1 MAEKCFYDISNVKTQ
16 DSVEYPEVF
25 AKFYDVI
32 YDKLR
37 TSVDYDYYLK
47 KILECKGPV
56 LEVGVGTGRIFID
69 ALKKGADIYGID
81 VSKSMIEVLRSKISE
96 ENHNRVFV
104 KDARDF
110 NPGVK
115 FDLIIMP
122 FRTFSH
128 FIDTDDQLK
137 VLNNIHN
144 HLNPDGRLIF
154 DVFNPD
160 PGLLVDGVDNFTDFE
175 GEYEAG
181 KIMKRVVWMDTDF
194 AHQIVNT
201 RFLFEWKEG
210 EKINKS
216 EWDSHLRYF
225 FRYELEN
232 LVRLSN
238 LRLID
243 IYGDFKE
250 GRIVNNSKDFLVVC
264 RNDIL
269 KRN

>member
-16 DSVEYPEVF
+16 DTAEYPATF

-37 TSVDYDYYLK
+37 TSVDYDFYLK

-56 LEVGVGTGRIFID
+56 LEVGVGTGRIFRD
-69 ALKKGADIYGID
+69 ALEKGADVYGID
-81 VSKSMIEVLRSKISE
+81 VSKTMIDVLRSKITE

-110 NPGVK
+110 NLGVK

-144 HLNPDGRLIF
+144 HLNPDGRLLF

-160 PGLLVDGVDNFTDFE
+160 LSLMKDGLENALDFE
-175 GEYEAG
+175 GEYKPG
-181 KIMKRVVWMDTDF
+181 KSIKRFISMNTDF
-194 AHQIVNT
+194 AHQIIHSK
-201 RFLFEWKEG
+201 FLFEWNDSTNTSKF
-210 EKINKS
+210 
-216 EWDSHLRYF
+216 EWDNQLRYF

-232 LVRLSN
+232 LVRLSK

-243 IYGDFKE
+243 IYGDFE
-250 GRIVNNSKDFLVVC
+250 NGIITNISKDFMVVC
-264 RNDIL
+264 KNDIL
-269 KRN
+269 KR